1 MTFWTT
7 TKTAM
12 ALISIGI
19 LTTPMLRRLG
29 YLPDADRHDP
39 LASAP
44 EDTERHD
51 AGTTIAPPDLSLP
64 PSENEFPPRH

>member
-29 YLPDADRHDP
+29 YLPDADRNDP
-39 LASAP
+39 LESAP
-44 EDTERHD
+44 DDTERHD
-51 AGTTIAPPDLSLP
+51 ADTTIAPPDLSLP
-64 PSENEFPPRH
+64 PSENEFLPRH